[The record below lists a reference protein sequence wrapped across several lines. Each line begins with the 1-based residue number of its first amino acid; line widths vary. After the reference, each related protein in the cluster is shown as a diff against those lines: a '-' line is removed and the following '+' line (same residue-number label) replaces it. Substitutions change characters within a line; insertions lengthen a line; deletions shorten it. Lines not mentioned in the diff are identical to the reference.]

1 MAAKQRPLLPAI
13 DRQTRN
19 DPVPAQDRLELER
32 AQALL
37 GRVTDRLGASEALL
51 ERQLGTLRAQLAEA
65 HARRAE
71 EAAENGRL
79 AARLQN
85 LLDLLPGG
93 VVVLDGQGRVREA
106 NPAAADLLGEPLEG
120 QLWRD
125 IISER
130 FAPRDDDYHEVSL
143 RSGRRVSLA
152 TRSLRG
158 EPGQLILLT
167 DLTETRELQAELAR
181 HERLSALGRMVAS
194 LAHQIRTPLSTALL
208 YASHLTD
215 PGLAGSH
222 RQRFAERLKGRL
234 QSIEHQVRDMLLF
247 ARGDLPLPDL
257 VRPADLLLA
266 LQQQA
271 EPVLEQ
277 AAVSCRFVDLC
288 PPGSRLRCNQPTLLG
303 AIQNLLDNAIQA
315 TGPGARLKVVLREM
329 EAQLSLTV
337 VDCGPGLSDEQLR
350 GLGEPFQSRRAA
362 GTGLGLA
369 VVKSV
374 SRAHGGSFFLRSKP
388 GLGTCAELLLPL
400 QFVDDQREAS

>member
-1 MAAKQRPLLPAI
+1 MAAKQRRLSQQPHLPA
-13 DRQTRN
+13 D
-19 DPVPAQDRLELER
+19 DLPAEQLELER

-37 GRVTDRLGASEALL
+37 GRVTERLGASEALL

-65 HARRAE
+65 HAQRAE

-93 VVVLDGQGRVREA
+93 VVVLDGQGRVHEA
-106 NPAAADLLGEPLEG
+106 NPAACELLGEPLEG

-125 IISER
+125 IINER

-215 PGLAGSH
+215 PGLAIAH
-222 RQRFAERLKGRL
+222 RQRFADRLKGRL

-247 ARGDLPLPDL
+247 ARGDLPLPDQL
-257 VRPADLLLA
+257 TPADLLAA

-271 EPVLEQ
+271 EPVLDQ
-277 AAVSCRFVDLC
+277 ASASCRWVDLC
-288 PPGSRLRCNQPTLLG
+288 PAGSVLRCNQATLLG
-303 AIQNLLDNAIQA
+303 AIQNLLDNAMQA
-315 TGPGARLKVVLREM
+315 VGPGAHLKVALREL
-329 EAQLSLTV
+329 EGQLSLTV
-337 VDCGPGLSDEQLR
+337 VDTGPGLSNEQLQ
-350 GLGEPFQSRRAA
+350 GLGEPFQSHRAN

-374 SRAHGGSFFLRSKP
+374 TRAHGGSFFLRSKP
-388 GLGTCAELLLPL
+388 GRGTCVELLLPL
-400 QFVDDQREAS
+400 QHTGQQREAS

>member
-1 MAAKQRPLLPAI
+1 MAAKQRPLAPDIDTPIDDLPA
-13 DRQTRN
+13 
-19 DPVPAQDRLELER
+19 PAAERLELER

-37 GRVTDRLGASEALL
+37 GRVTERLGASEALL
-51 ERQLGTLRAQLAEA
+51 ERQLTTLREQLAEA
-65 HARRAE
+65 HAQRAE

-93 VVVLDGQGRVREA
+93 VVVLDGHGRIREA
-106 NPAAADLLGEPLEG
+106 NPAAAELLGEPLEG

-125 IISER
+125 IIRER

-215 PGLAGSH
+215 PALAGNH

-257 VRPADLLLA
+257 VTPAHLLAA

-277 AAVSCRFVDLC
+277 SAARCRWVDLC
-288 PPGSRLRCNQPTLLG
+288 PPGTVLRCNQATLLG
-303 AIQNLLDNAIQA
+303 AIQNLLDNAVQA
-315 TGPGARLKVVLREM
+315 VGQGARLKVALRQM
-329 EAQLSLTV
+329 EGQLSLSV
-337 VDCGPGLSDEQLR
+337 VDTGPGMTAVQMQR
-350 GLGEPFQSRRAA
+350 LGEPFQTTRAT

-374 SRAHGGSFFLRSKP
+374 TRAHGGSFFLRSKP
-388 GLGTCAELLLPL
+388 GRGTCVELLLPL
-400 QFVDDQREAS
+400 QRSVSEREAS